1 MVESFDRIPF
11 SMPSCEGI
19 SLDKIVDVQKFRP
32 FVVKGVTKPP
42 FVFPKFNYREW
53 QRMMMRLQ
61 NHVSPETQFVSNRF
75 DSSCIYLNMV
85 VKLNVARSSF
95 VIHFLAYSPRVS
107 FYFPYP
113 INQQLIH
120 KFPSKFIRND
130 LIYIFRAILL
140 RFRSF
145 ADIRQLTGFRKK
157 NSRSVRPRKRRRR
170 RRRRRSSIDP
180 WFRM

>member
-61 NHVSPETQFVSNRF
+61 NHVSPQTEFVSNRF
-75 DSSCIYLNMV
+75 DSSCIYLNIV
-85 VKLNVARSSF
+85 VTIK
-95 VIHFLAYSPRVS
+95 
-107 FYFPYP
+107 
-113 INQQLIH
+113 
-120 KFPSKFIRND
+120 
-130 LIYIFRAILL
+130 
-140 RFRSF
+140 
-145 ADIRQLTGFRKK
+145 
-157 NSRSVRPRKRRRR
+157 
-170 RRRRRSSIDP
+170 RSSI
-180 WFRM
+180 FLLSFLSFHSKLIVQLIINSQ